1 MRILIQEK
9 LNEIDSIESSEP
21 ITDDIVEKNKTYFGY
36 ELATSYKDS
45 DLERNNTYRAT
56 ITGHVIRKRIATENT
71 LEILDNATK
80 DIISKLK
87 ELNFKCSFQDVSI
100 DNGIKKIR
108 LTGYVEYNEINNG
121 LVL

>member
-1 MRILIQEK
+1 MRTLIQEK
-9 LNEIDSIESSEP
+9 LDEISSIESSEP

-36 ELATSYKDS
+36 ELTTTYVNS
-45 DLERNNTYRAT
+45 DLENNYTYRAT
-56 ITGHVIRKRIATENT
+56 ITGHIIRKRIATENT
-71 LEILDNATK
+71 LEILDLATK
-80 DIISKLK
+80 EIVDKLK

-121 LVL
+121 LVI